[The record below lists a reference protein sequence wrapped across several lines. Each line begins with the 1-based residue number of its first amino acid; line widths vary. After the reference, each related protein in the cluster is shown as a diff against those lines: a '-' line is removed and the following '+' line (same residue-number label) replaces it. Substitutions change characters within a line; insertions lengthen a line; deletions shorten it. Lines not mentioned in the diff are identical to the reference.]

1 MKKILLSFIVLC
13 IVNTSFTQVNNGRLL
28 YERTTQLQIR
38 IADDNPAFQNMIPK
52 ERKDRFELL
61 FTEGKSLWQ
70 PVEDNSQG
78 DEMNWS
84 DGGGARIVMRMPGSD
99 DISFHNI
106 TELKRIEQ
114 RELGGKT
121 FLVTDN
127 VNKLT
132 WKVEGET
139 KTLLGY
145 PCMKATSQR
154 TQQSMRMNMDNGKMT
169 RENVTDTLHIVA
181 WFTNEIPGSFGPEN
195 YQGQL
200 PGTILELEVNNGRTK
215 YVALEIS
222 PKTDV
227 AKIKEPTKG
236 KKLTADEFAKER
248 EKLFSEM
255 QQNSG
260 GGNRIMIRN

>member
-1 MKKILLSFIVLC
+1 MKKILIAFVALC
-13 IVNTSFTQVNNGRLL
+13 LASAGFAQVKDGRLL
-28 YERTTQLQIR
+28 FERTTQLQIR
-38 IADDNPAFQNMIPK
+38 LAEENPAFQNMIPK

-70 PVEDNSQG
+70 PVVDNNQG
-78 DEMNWS
+78 DDMSWS

-99 DISFHNI
+99 DITFHNI
-106 TELKRIEQ
+106 AELKKVEQ

-121 FLVTDN
+121 FIISDN
-127 VNKLT
+127 VTKLS

-139 KTLLGY
+139 KTILGY
-145 PCMKATSQR
+145 HCMKATTQR

-169 RENVTDTLHIVA
+169 REAVTDTLQIVA
-181 WFTNEIPGSFGPEN
+181 WFTNEIPGSFGPES

-200 PGTILELEVNNGRTK
+200 PGSILELEVNNGRTK
-215 YVALEIS
+215 YIALEVS

-236 KKLTADEFAKER
+236 KKLTQDEFSKER